1 MLRTRSRTAVVVFLL
16 PPLGL
21 YLLAVVGPILYS
33 LVLSL
38 FEWDGLSDMRFV
50 GLDNYRQMLFSDDI
64 FWTATGHGLVYLA
77 VSLFFQLVVALML
90 ANLLTYVRRG
100 RELVKTVYLLPAIVS
115 TVAIAL
121 MFRRIYSL
129 EPVGLINAALGAV
142 GLDGLQRAFLS
153 DLDTVLVA
161 VSAPEGWRFAGLY
174 MLILYAAL
182 IAVPAELE
190 EAARLDGASEWRVF
204 TQIRFPYIRPVF
216 LTTAIMA
223 ATYSLRGFDIPY
235 LLTNGGPGHA
245 SELLTTYM
253 YKTAF
258 SNTDFGYAST
268 LSVFIVLQC
277 IVAVL
282 LILAVRRTG
291 RYAS

>member
-1 MLRTRSRTAVVVFLL
+1 MLTNRSRTAVLLFLL

-21 YLLAVVGPILYS
+21 YLVAVVGPILHS
-33 LVLSL
+33 LVLSF
-38 FEWDGLSDMRFV
+38 FEWDGLSAMTFV
-50 GLDNYRQMLFSDDI
+50 GLENYRQMLFDDDI
-64 FWTATGHGLVYLA
+64 FWKATGHGLVYLA
-77 VSLFFQLVVALML
+77 VSLFFQLVVALLL

-129 EPVGLINAALGAV
+129 EPLGLVNAALGAV
-142 GLDGLQRAFLS
+142 GLDGLQRPWLS

-182 IAVPAELE
+182 IAVPRELE
-190 EAARLDGASEWRVF
+190 EAARLDGASEWRIF
-204 TQIRFPYIRPVF
+204 TQIRLPYIRPVF

-258 SNTDFGYAST
+258 TSTNFGYAST

-277 IVAVL
+277 VVAVL
-282 LILAVRRTG
+282 LIGMVRRSG
-291 RYAS
+291 RYAT